1 MSFASKKLGRESEDL
16 AVNLLIQKGY
26 QIVER
31 NYTFEK
37 KGEIDIV
44 AKDLLTNYLV
54 FVEVKS
60 KKNLENGEPEY
71 AITKNKIKQMK
82 KMAELYFYEKEITE
96 IDCRFDVITVL
107 FRSKIKPII
116 NHYENV
122 VL

>member
-44 AKDLLTNYLV
+44 AKDKITCFDLPRPKRYGKDLIP
-54 FVEVKS
+54 FFKS
-60 KKNLENGEPEY
+60 PSTSSISFTISLIRLIKNANSDG
-71 AITKNKIKQMK
+71 
-82 KMAELYFYEKEITE
+82 
-96 IDCRFDVITVL
+96 
-107 FRSKIKPII
+107 II
-116 NHYENV
+116 AF
-122 VL
+122 LILPAATPP

>member
-37 KGEIDIV
+37 KGEIDII
-44 AKDLLTNYLV
+44 AKDPLTNYLV

-60 KKNLENGEPEY
+60 RNNLEFGEPEY
-71 AITKNKIKQMK
+71 AITKNKIRQLKRI
-82 KMAELYFYEKEITE
+82 AELYLYEKEIAE
-96 IDCRFDVITVL
+96 VDCRFDVVAVL
-107 FRSKIKPII
+107 FRPKLKPII

-122 VL
+122 I